1 MQKTEA
7 PPRLTY
13 HRLELPVVLGVSVA
27 TIDRMLKS
35 GELPYV
41 KLRKRVVVPRTVI
54 DRFLEVERAA

>member
-1 MQKTEA
+1 MPQNEA

-13 HRLELPVVLGVSVA
+13 DRLELPTVLGVSVA

-35 GELPYV
+35 GELPYI

-54 DRFLEVERAA
+54 ERFLEVERAA